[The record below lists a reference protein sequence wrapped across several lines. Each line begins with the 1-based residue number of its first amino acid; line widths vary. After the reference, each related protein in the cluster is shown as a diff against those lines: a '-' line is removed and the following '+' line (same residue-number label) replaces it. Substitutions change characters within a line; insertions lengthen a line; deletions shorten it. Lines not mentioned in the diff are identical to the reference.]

1 MELHFVRKSDKPQ
14 VRHLGNHRVA
24 PHMEYITTVE
34 SLEALFGAVGE
45 ASLRKEVPVLHP
57 RYRAWIEKSPFAVL
71 ATNGPN
77 GLDTSPRGDPAP
89 LVNIQDERTI
99 LLPER
104 RGNNRIDS
112 LRNILYDPHVSLIFF
127 IQGVGETVRV
137 NGTARICV
145 EPSLLERFAV
155 NGQSPKCVLEITVET
170 VFFQCARALL
180 RSSLWAK
187 EQLAIKPD
195 VPTAGQLLSALT
207 NNAIDGVTYD
217 KDLPDR
223 QAKTLY

>member
-1 MELHFVRKSDKPQ
+1 M
-14 VRHLGNHRVA
+14 N
-24 PHMEYITTVE
+24 YITSVE
-34 SLEALFGAVGE
+34 SLEALFDAVGE
-45 ASLRKEVPVLHP
+45 ASLRKEVPILHS
-57 RYRAWIEKSPFAVL
+57 RYSAWIEKSPFAVL
-71 ATNGPN
+71 ATTGPN

-89 LVNIQDERTI
+89 LVSVQDERTI

-112 LRNILYDPHVSLIFF
+112 LRNILHDPHVSLIFF
-127 IQGVGETVRV
+127 IPGVRETVRV

-155 NGQSPKCVLEITVET
+155 NGQSPKCVLEIAVET

-180 RSSLWAK
+180 RSSLWSK
-187 EQLAIKPD
+187 EQVAAKPNA
-195 VPTAGQLLSALT
+195 PTAGQLLSALT
-207 NNAIDGVTYD
+207 DNAIDGVVYD
-217 KDLPDR
+217 RELPDR